1 LLVLN
6 LRKLTEKYPQI
17 RGELDGEVLEL
28 FNEDLLA
35 QIGLDDLHR
44 IVDIIRYVPQQV
56 RVENVYAYSSEKS
69 RRVEFHLRVLLKALL
84 EELYKLKSR
93 YNAVLDIDEGVIGLI
108 NQEIIDIVSVD
119 DILKVFRTQARI
131 V

>member
-1 LLVLN
+1 MLN

-28 FNEDLLA
+28 FNEDLQA

-69 RRVEFHLRVLLKALL
+69 RRSEFHLRVLLKALL

-108 NQEIIDIVSVD
+108 NQEITDIVNVD

>member
-28 FNEDLLA
+28 FNEDLQA
-35 QIGLDDLHR
+35 QIGVDDLHR

-69 RRVEFHLRVLLKALL
+69 RRSEFHLRVLLKALL

-108 NQEIIDIVSVD
+108 NQEITDIVNVD

>member
-1 LLVLN
+1 MLVLN

>member
-1 LLVLN
+1 VLN

-28 FNEDLLA
+28 FNEDLQA
-35 QIGLDDLHR
+35 QIALDDLHR

-69 RRVEFHLRVLLKALL
+69 RRSEFHLRVLLKALL

-108 NQEIIDIVSVD
+108 NQEITDIVNVD

>member
-1 LLVLN
+1 VLN

-28 FNEDLLA
+28 FNEDLQA

-69 RRVEFHLRVLLKALL
+69 RRSEFHLRVLLKALL

-108 NQEIIDIVSVD
+108 NQEITDIVNVD

>member
-1 LLVLN
+1 MLVLN

-28 FNEDLLA
+28 FNEDLQA
-35 QIGLDDLHR
+35 QIGVDDLHR

-69 RRVEFHLRVLLKALL
+69 RRSEFHLRVLLKALL

>member
-1 LLVLN
+1 
-6 LRKLTEKYPQI
+6 
-17 RGELDGEVLEL
+17 
-28 FNEDLLA
+28 
-35 QIGLDDLHR
+35 
-44 IVDIIRYVPQQV
+44 
-56 RVENVYAYSSEKS
+56 
-69 RRVEFHLRVLLKALL
+69 LRVLLKALL

-108 NQEIIDIVSVD
+108 NQEITDIVNVD